1 MPLLSGGKKIKDYAM
16 INLSLLTDLYE
27 LTMLEGYYQ
36 SGKIDKRAIFD
47 VFYREAPFN
56 GAYAVF
62 AGLEKVIQY
71 LSDISF
77 KMDDLEYLRSLA
89 LFSDGLIEYLRQF
102 EFKGTVASF
111 LEGSIIFPN
120 EPILRVEATLGQ
132 AQIIETAI
140 LNSINFQTLVAS
152 KASRVCYAARGRPV
166 VEFGLRR
173 AQGEDGGISASRASY
188 IGGCDGTSN
197 VLAGKMFGIPVRGTH
212 AHSWIMSFDTELEA
226 FQRYSAVYPD
236 KSILLVDTYDSIS
249 SGILNAI
256 RVAKQLEQKGHR
268 LIGIRLDSGDVVAIS
283 RKARQLFDD
292 ADLRYVK
299 IFVSGDLDEY
309 RIEELLESGAP
320 VDMFGVGTRLATG
333 HHDSALTGVY
343 KMSAIED
350 GKGVMQPKLK
360 ISDEIGKG
368 TLPGKKNV
376 IRYFSDDLMMYDL
389 VCLEGEEINP
399 GGCVYKMD
407 GTSLRLPENMSE
419 EKQLVPI
426 FQEGSL
432 VYRSPGVSEMQ
443 QRYFADFTKL
453 ADAYR
458 ALRNPDSYTVL
469 ISEGLFTLRQQLRG
483 DFGVE

>member
-1 MPLLSGGKKIKDYAM
+1 MTNLTLLI
-16 INLSLLTDLYE
+16 DLYE

-36 SGKIDKRAIFD
+36 CGKIDKRAIFD

-77 KMDDLEYLRSLA
+77 KNDDLEYLRSLA
-89 LFSDGLIEYLRQF
+89 LFSDGLIEYLKD
-102 EFKGTVASF
+102 FKFTGTVASF
-111 LEGSIIFPN
+111 PEGSIIFPN

-212 AHSWIMSFDTELEA
+212 AHSWIMSFDSELEA
-226 FQRYSAVYPD
+226 FQQYSAVYPD

-249 SGILNAI
+249 SGIPNAI
-256 RVAKQLEQKGHR
+256 RVAKQLEQKGRR
-268 LIGIRLDSGDVVAIS
+268 LIGIRLDSGDVIAIS
-283 RKARQLFDD
+283 KKTRQMFDD

-350 GKGVMQPKLK
+350 GNGVMSPKLK
-360 ISDEIGKG
+360 ISDEINKG

-376 IRYFSDDLMMYDL
+376 IRYFNNDLMMYD
-389 VCLEGEEINP
+389 VIYLEGEEINL
-399 GGCVYKMD
+399 GDCLYKMD
-407 GTSLRLPENMSE
+407 GTSLRLPENVSE

-426 FQEGSL
+426 FKEGSL
-432 VYRSPGVSEMQ
+432 VYRSPGINEIQ
-443 QRYFADFTKL
+443 HRYFADFTKL
-453 ADAYR
+453 SDAYR
-458 ALRNPDSYTVL
+458 ALKNPERYTVL
-469 ISEGLFTLRQQLRG
+469 ISEGLFTLRQQLRE
-483 DFGVE
+483 DFRIE